1 MTDTKPRAAA
11 KLRAEDM
18 ILLNARIFGQIAAKQ
33 HSKIS
38 KENID
43 CEKPTKTVVKN
54 CAISH
59 GQVLWKPVDKKLGQ
73 C

>member
-11 KLRAEDM
+11 RLRAEDM
-18 ILLNARIFGQIAAKQ
+18 ILLNTQIFGQIAAKQ
-33 HSKIS
+33 PSKIS
-38 KENID
+38 EENID

-54 CAISH
+54 CAISN